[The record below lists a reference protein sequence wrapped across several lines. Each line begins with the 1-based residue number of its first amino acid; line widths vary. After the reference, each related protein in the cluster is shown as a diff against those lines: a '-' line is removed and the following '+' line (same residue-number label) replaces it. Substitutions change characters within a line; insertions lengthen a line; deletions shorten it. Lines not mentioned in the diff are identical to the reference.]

1 MVDKIE
7 FGKKIIIQIIIIV
20 CIAWIISLVVS
31 ELFNIKLKNF
41 KLPNVFQPNIIVK
54 IYKDNKELN
63 SYKVKKGEDIE
74 GFKSGKKK
82 FKQRVKNPFGEK
94 KNKKIEKFK
103 ESDDLIEGF
112 NSKVY
117 NCDVGKHFS
126 NLYKNG
132 MKVLDNGVK
141 TDFQPYNNEDSG
153 YTQTFIGNKK
163 DIKK

>member
-63 SYKVKKGEDIE
+63 SYKV
-74 GFKSGKKK
+74 
-82 FKQRVKNPFGEK
+82 
-94 KNKKIEKFK
+94 
-103 ESDDLIEGF
+103 
-112 NSKVY
+112 
-117 NCDVGKHFS
+117 
-126 NLYKNG
+126 
-132 MKVLDNGVK
+132 
-141 TDFQPYNNEDSG
+141 
-153 YTQTFIGNKK
+153 
-163 DIKK
+163 